1 MQPQTAW
8 WLSGATVSAGLASVL
23 LIGGWVV
30 ADELQ
35 PVSYSPVR
43 QTLGVLAGHAGT
55 DRWIMTMALFSRQ
68 RLAPPYS

>member
-1 MQPQTAW
+1 
-8 WLSGATVSAGLASVL
+8 VL

-55 DRWIMTMALFSRQ
+55 DRWIMTMALFSRR